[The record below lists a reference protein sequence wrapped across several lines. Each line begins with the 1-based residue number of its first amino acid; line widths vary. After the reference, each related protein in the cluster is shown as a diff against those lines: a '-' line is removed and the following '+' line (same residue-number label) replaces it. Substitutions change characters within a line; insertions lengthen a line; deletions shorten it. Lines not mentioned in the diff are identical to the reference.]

1 MTWTALR
8 VGRNGTGKLYVDGE
22 VQRQFTTSRR
32 PYDCTGDLPAAA
44 GKRRMLLGLGGAGA
58 GAGGGGFNANGDY
71 DDVTA
76 VAVSAAVARAHA
88 EDGGVD
94 GVGSTSAG
102 AMRRLTATATAP
114 AASGANCS
122 CSLRVG
128 GECSVGFRGFRG
140 LSDEVTVHRRE
151 ITVGWHIQQVDPI
164 G

>member
-1 MTWTALR
+1 MNHVAWTALR

-22 VQRQFTTSRR
+22 VQRQFTTTRR

-58 GAGGGGFNANGDY
+58 GAGAGGGGFNANGDY

-76 VAVSAAVARAHA
+76 VTAVARAHA

-94 GVGSTSAG
+94 GVGSTSTG
-102 AMRRLTATATAP
+102 AMRRLTSTAP
-114 AASGANCS
+114 APAPGVANCS

-151 ITVGWHIQQVDPI
+151 ITAGRCKSDL
-164 G
+164 